1 MRGIRIAITALL
13 PMLAVAAAIS
23 AAHAQT
29 NFPTRVVK
37 LIVPYPPG
45 GGTDLLARVLADQL
59 GRKWGKAVIVEN
71 IGGAGGNIG
80 ASEVFR
86 ADPDGYTLL
95 LASPGPIA
103 TNAYMY
109 KDMSYDPAK
118 WVPIAVLATSP
129 YVLVLH
135 NGFDTPSLPLLLTH
149 AKANPGRVTAATPGV
164 GSVGQ
169 LATIELELLADIKLL
184 QVPYKGLSPAVADVL
199 AGNVD
204 MMFDMLATSLPLY
217 RAQKEKIIAVGGTE
231 RVKELPDV
239 PTLAEAGVPGYR
251 AVTFFGIVAPPGT
264 PDALA
269 DKINRDVV
277 ACMNDPAFIEKT
289 KALGH
294 GSGARQPLQRGKILR
309 RRARAVGQSDQA
321 SRRSVAVS
329 PHDRRRSMGHLADGK
344 WTNENILSNH
354 DERGLCYKRPSVFR
368 HHIGNAPNAEFPAA
382 PSRYHLYCA
391 VACPWAHRTT
401 LMRTLKKLESIVTLT
416 NTFQKPGGQGWSFG
430 EVGHIVPGTD
440 RRVRWLHELYTI
452 ADPACT
458 TRVTVPTL
466 WDTKSRR
473 VVNDEF
479 VRDHSDLQHGICRHC
494 AADARLLSRAA
505 AFRYRR
511 NEYAGPQRRERRRQ
525 RLRLLDHAAGLR
537 RLRQASV
544 RDAGRPRAAAG
555 AAALSVR
562 RSRDRDGLAP
572 VSEPRAF
579 RSLLLCRLQMQHP
592 PPGRVSKPVELP
604 S

>member
-1 MRGIRIAITALL
+1 MRPQAPLEDTLRGIRITITALL
-13 PMLAVAAAIS
+13 AMLAVAAAIP
-23 AAHAQT
+23 AALAQA
-29 NFPTRVVK
+29 NYPSRVVK

-59 GRKWGKAVIVEN
+59 GRKWGQAVIVEN

-135 NGFDTPSLPLLLTH
+135 NGFDAQNLPLLLTH
-149 AKANPGRVTAATPGV
+149 AKANPGRLTAATPGV

-251 AVTFFGIVAPPGT
+251 AVTFFGIVAPPQT
-264 PDALA
+264 PEALA

-277 ACMNDPAFIEKT
+277 DVLKNPEFIEKT
-289 KALGH
+289 KALGMDLAP
-294 GSGARQPLQRGKILR
+294 GS
-309 RRARAVGQSDQA
+309 RAD
-321 SRRSVAVS
+321 
-329 PHDRRRSMGHLADGK
+329 
-344 WTNENILSNH
+344 
-354 DERGLCYKRPSVFR
+354 
-368 HHIGNAPNAEFPAA
+368 
-382 PSRYHLYCA
+382 
-391 VACPWAHRTT
+391 
-401 LMRTLKKLESIVTLT
+401 
-416 NTFQKPGGQGWSFG
+416 
-430 EVGHIVPGTD
+430 
-440 RRVRWLHELYTI
+440 
-452 ADPACT
+452 
-458 TRVTVPTL
+458 
-466 WDTKSRR
+466 
-473 VVNDEF
+473 
-479 VRDHSDLQHGICRHC
+479 
-494 AADARLLSRAA
+494 AA
-505 AFRYRR
+505 AFFAQER
-511 NEYAGPQRRERRRQ
+511 ALWGKVIKQADLPPQ
-525 RLRLLDHAAGLR
+525 
-537 RLRQASV
+537 
-544 RDAGRPRAAAG
+544 
-555 AAALSVR
+555 
-562 RSRDRDGLAP
+562 
-572 VSEPRAF
+572 
-579 RSLLLCRLQMQHP
+579 
-592 PPGRVSKPVELP
+592 
-604 S
+604 

>member
-1 MRGIRIAITALL
+1 MRPQAPLEDSLRGIRIAITALL
-13 PMLAVAAAIS
+13 AILAVAAAIP
-23 AAHAQT
+23 AALALA
-29 NFPTRVVK
+29 NFPSRVVK

-59 GRKWGKAVIVEN
+59 GRKWGQAVIVEN

-80 ASEVFR
+80 AAEVFR

-135 NGFDTPSLPLLLTH
+135 NGFDAPTLPLLLTH
-149 AKANPGRVTAATPGV
+149 AKANPGRLTAATPGV

-251 AVTFFGIVAPPGT
+251 AVTFFGIVAPPQT

-277 ACMNDPAFIEKT
+277 ECLNHPEFIEKT
-289 KALGH
+289 KALGMD
-294 GSGARQPLQRGKILR
+294 SGAGQPRRRGKVFR
-309 RRARAVGQSDQA
+309 RGARA
-321 SRRSVAVS
+321 
-329 PHDRRRSMGHLADGK
+329 M
-344 WTNENILSNH
+344 
-354 DERGLCYKRPSVFR
+354 
-368 HHIGNAPNAEFPAA
+368 
-382 PSRYHLYCA
+382 
-391 VACPWAHRTT
+391 
-401 LMRTLKKLESIVTLT
+401 
-416 NTFQKPGGQGWSFG
+416 GQGHQTGRYS
-430 EVGHIVPGTD
+430 
-440 RRVRWLHELYTI
+440 
-452 ADPACT
+452 
-458 TRVTVPTL
+458 
-466 WDTKSRR
+466 
-473 VVNDEF
+473 
-479 VRDHSDLQHGICRHC
+479 
-494 AADARLLSRAA
+494 AAMK
-505 AFRYRR
+505 
-511 NEYAGPQRRERRRQ
+511 REC
-525 RLRLLDHAAGLR
+525 LD
-537 RLRQASV
+537 
-544 RDAGRPRAAAG
+544 D
-555 AAALSVR
+555 
-562 RSRDRDGLAP
+562 
-572 VSEPRAF
+572 
-579 RSLLLCRLQMQHP
+579 
-592 PPGRVSKPVELP
+592 
-604 S
+604 